1 MRAVLDPNVLIS
13 ALLTPHGKPAQVVRS
28 WLAGAF
34 ELFVSESL
42 LAELQRALGYPKL
55 RALIEATEAQELLD
69 LLRRDAEVIDDPD
82 DPPAIRSPDPD
93 DDYLIAL
100 AMSARAALVSGDGH
114 LLGLGTR
121 LPVYAPAE
129 FLALLAQEPGV

>member
-13 ALLTPHGKPAQVVRS
+13 ALLTPHGEPAQIVRS

-42 LAELQRALGYPKL
+42 LAELKRALRYPKL
-55 RALIEATEAQELLD
+55 RALIEPIEAQELLD
-69 LLRRDAEVIDDPD
+69 LLRREAEVIDDPD
-82 DPPAIRSPDPD
+82 DPPAIQSPDPD

-100 AMSARAALVSGDGH
+100 AMSARAVLVSGDGH
-114 LLGLGTR
+114 LLGLGPH

-129 FLALLAQEPGV
+129 FLALLAQEPGA

>member
-55 RALIEATEAQELLD
+55 QALIEPTEAQELLD
-69 LLRRDAEVIDDPD
+69 LLRREADVIDDPD
-82 DPPAIRSPDPD
+82 DAHAIRSPDPD

-100 AMSARAALVSGDGH
+100 ARSARAVLVSGDGH
-114 LLGLGTR
+114 LLGLGSR

-129 FLALLAQEPGV
+129 FLAVLAQDPGV

>member
-13 ALLTPHGKPAQVVRS
+13 ALLTPHGKPAQVLRS

-42 LAELQRALGYPKL
+42 LAELHRALGYPKL
-55 RALIEATEAQELLD
+55 RTLIDATVAQELVD

-93 DDYLIAL
+93 DNYLIAL
-100 AMSARAALVSGDGH
+100 AMSARAVLVSGEGH
-114 LLGLGTR
+114 LLGLGAR

>member
-1 MRAVLDPNVLIS
+1 VRAVLDPNVPIS
-13 ALLTPHGKPAQVVRS
+13 ALLTPRGKPAQVVRS

-55 RALIEATEAQELLD
+55 RALIEPNEAHELLD
-69 LLRRDAEVIDDPD
+69 LLRREAEVIDDPD
-82 DPPAIRSPDPD
+82 DALEIRSPDPD

-100 AMSARAALVSGDGH
+100 AVSARAILVSGDGH
-114 LLGLGTR
+114 LLGLGAR
-121 LPVYAPAE
+121 LPIYAPAK
-129 FLALLAQEPGV
+129 FLAMLEQEPGV